1 MKDEVSD
8 LDSFEI
14 LLVEP
19 NKEYKID
26 NLRFKT
32 TYSYNINKEF
42 HQKKEYFVGYI
53 LNLEGIKYYVAED
66 INILEENKYL
76 EVDVALAPIGG
87 KFTMD
92 YQEAAL
98 FINAI
103 KPKIVISI
111 YWFINR

>member
-42 HQKKEYFVGYI
+42 H
-53 LNLEGIKYYVAED
+53 
-66 INILEENKYL
+66 
-76 EVDVALAPIGG
+76 
-87 KFTMD
+87 
-92 YQEAAL
+92 
-98 FINAI
+98 
-103 KPKIVISI
+103 
-111 YWFINR
+111 